1 MSVLV
6 PAQPRSPM
14 TTDIVETTHG
24 AALIP
29 NNDQR
34 FVGNFLNEVISRLR
48 DLTLVSDQHPFLREN
63 LFLFLGKNSRR
74 NKIFLFERFRSGCES
89 FSGFAK
95 GRCCGRLHQTEMIQ
109 IRKVGNKEGPVE
121 CALGYITNSISY
133 VPAFLIPS
141 LVLDS
146 WLRD

>member
-34 FVGNFLNEVISRLR
+34 FVGNFLNEVISRPR
-48 DLTLVSDQHPFLREN
+48 DLILVSDQHPFLREN
-63 LFLFLGKNSRR
+63 LFLLLGKNPRR
-74 NKIFLFERFRSGCES
+74 NNILLFERFRSGRES
-89 FSGFAK
+89 FSGLAK
-95 GRCCGRLHQTEMIQ
+95 ANCCGRMHSHL
-109 IRKVGNKEGPVE
+109 
-121 CALGYITNSISY
+121 
-133 VPAFLIPS
+133 FLPDQS
-141 LVLDS
+141 FARCFRSVKS
-146 WLRD
+146 AR

>member
-6 PAQPRSPM
+6 LAQPRSPM
-14 TTDIVETTHG
+14 TTDIVEPAYS

-63 LFLFLGKNSRR
+63 LFLLLGKNPRR
-74 NKIFLFERFRSGCES
+74 NKILLFERFRSGRES
-89 FSGFAK
+89 LGRFTK
-95 GRCCGRLHQTEMIQ
+95 GRYCGGLHSRLLSP
-109 IRKVGNKEGPVE
+109 G
-121 CALGYITNSISY
+121 S
-133 VPAFLIPS
+133 
-141 LVLDS
+141 D
-146 WLRD
+146 LRAQLLKRQEH

>member
-6 PAQPRSPM
+6 PAQPRSSM
-14 TTDIVETTHG
+14 TTDVVESAYS

-63 LFLFLGKNSRR
+63 LFLLLGKNLRR
-74 NKIFLFERFRSGCES
+74 NKIFLFERFRSGRES
-89 FSGFAK
+89 FSGSAK
-95 GRCCGRLHQTEMIQ
+95 GRYWDR
-109 IRKVGNKEGPVE
+109 
-121 CALGYITNSISY
+121 
-133 VPAFLIPS
+133 
-141 LVLDS
+141 
-146 WLRD
+146 

>member
-6 PAQPRSPM
+6 LAQPRSPM
-14 TTDIVETTHG
+14 TTDIVEPAYS

-63 LFLFLGKNSRR
+63 LFLLLGKNSRR
-74 NKIFLFERFRSGCES
+74 NKILLFERFRSGCES

-95 GRCCGRLHQTEMIQ
+95 GRCCGRLHS
-109 IRKVGNKEGPVE
+109 R
-121 CALGYITNSISY
+121 L
-133 VPAFLIPS
+133 FLP
-141 LVLDS
+141 DQ
-146 WLRD
+146 LRAPLLKRQEHQGAIGG